1 MACKGHQPKA
11 SFKIRLSSGK
21 RSMQAFYVGKQYRR
35 ALALLKDS
43 ELVEADI
50 RCRYL
55 AARCLAAVQ
64 DWDEC
69 LSIMGI
75 MNDPSDADMLGLQ
88 VRSTPMLPP

>member
-1 MACKGHQPKA
+1 MYIAGI
-11 SFKIRLSSGK
+11 SFA
-21 RSMQAFYVGKQYRR
+21 QAFYVGRQYRR

-55 AARCLAAVQ
+55 AARCLAAVE

-69 LSIMGI
+69 LTIMGGP
-75 MNDPSDADMLGLQ
+75 DPTEAELQ
-88 VRSTPMLPP
+88 GMQVPLLPVS